1 MKFERTSS
9 NSLSPL
15 GAQNKDIGFSLTLL
29 TEFKLCL
36 WRMLYGGAI
45 LVSAAFPVLRVF
57 TYKGLKAAR
66 WRLSECPGYS

>member
-36 WRMLYGGAI
+36 AHAIRWCDSGVSCVSTLARVHLQGLEGGTM
-45 LVSAAFPVLRVF
+45 AFV
-57 TYKGLKAAR
+57 
-66 WRLSECPGYS
+66 